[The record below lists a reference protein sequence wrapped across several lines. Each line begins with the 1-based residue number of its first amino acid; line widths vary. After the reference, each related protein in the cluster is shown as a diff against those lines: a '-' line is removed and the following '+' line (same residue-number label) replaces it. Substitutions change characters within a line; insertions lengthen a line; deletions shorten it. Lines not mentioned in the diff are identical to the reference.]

1 MKRSSKVIDATPTW
15 APFTGWS
22 VLLERAEAGIGL
34 GGTGAAELAFAR
46 RFDQLADAFA
56 AETGETFARLPQESF
71 HITLCDGINAGMR
84 KHLAPDSRQ
93 LLDPLVA
100 MTVVGEEI
108 AALRRAAER
117 PVRWRPVALEIRGH
131 AVVVTV
137 HTDARLD
144 DVRTQRLR
152 LLERLGTI
160 TGAALVT
167 PWQPHMT
174 LGYLVDDEHIDRAR
188 SLCSGIWDQSSP
200 EPGGTQAT
208 LLTGRADIYE
218 FSDMATFWSVSAR

>member
-22 VLLERAEAGIGL
+22 VLLEYEAGIGL

-46 RFDQLADAFA
+46 RLDRLADAFA
-56 AETGETFARLPQESF
+56 AVTGETFARLPQESF

-100 MTVVGEEI
+100 TTVVGEEI
-108 AALRRAAER
+108 DALRRAAER
-117 PVRWRPVALEIRGH
+117 PIHWRPVALEIRGH

-137 HTDARLD
+137 RTNAGLD

-152 LLERLGTI
+152 LLERLGSI
-160 TGAALVT
+160 TGAQLVT
-167 PWQPHMT
+167 PWRPHMT
-174 LGYLVDDEHIDRAR
+174 LGYLVDDEHIDRTRAQ
-188 SLCSGIWDQSSP
+188 CPTVWEGSSP

-208 LLTGRADIYE
+208 LLTDRAGVYE
-218 FSDMATFWSVSAR
+218 FSDMATFWSVSAH